1 MSFGVSL
8 QWITS
13 NEPNHVISN
22 ECEKSLKKD
31 LSGLAVRDDIN
42 KFRGQN
48 LIVSIQILL
57 TIDTVPE
64 FSKDFKIFTLSLV
77 P

>member
-8 QWITS
+8 RSITS